1 MDGGVEGEELWV
13 GSPFWCG
20 ELGFDVSFLFFKT
33 RYFLFG
39 GCYGFLCLFD
49 ELVALLELGIGER

>member
-1 MDGGVEGEELWV
+1 MWV
-13 GSPFWCG
+13 GCPFWCG
-20 ELGFDVSFLFFKT
+20 ELGFDVCFLFFKT